1 MRILLAEADQALGA
15 FLCRNLQA
23 DGHDVCLIHSG
34 AEILTEAFR
43 QEFDLLLMDLELSR
57 VNDSDVLEAIRKIG
71 NGMRVIVL
79 ASRAA
84 EAETRIHCLE
94 AGADDCMVKPFAL
107 RELKA
112 RCRALL
118 RRREHTSAVL
128 RCGGLE
134 LNRMEHSVQRENQ
147 PVALTN
153 KEFALLE
160 CLMLSR
166 GRCVSRASLLERV
179 WNAGSDGN
187 ANVVDVYINY
197 LRRKLDTAP
206 GGSLIQTVR
215 GQGYCMGEV
224 VAGAIQ

>member
-1 MRILLAEADQALGA
+1 MVQT
-15 FLCRNLQA
+15 
-23 DGHDVCLIHSG
+23 G
-34 AEILTEAFR
+34 AEILMEAQR

-57 VNDSDVLEAIRKIG
+57 TSGTDVLEGVRQMA
-71 NGMRVIVL
+71 NGMRIFVL
-79 ASRAA
+79 AARAA
-84 EAETRIHCLE
+84 EAETRIDCLE
-94 AGADDCMVKPFAL
+94 AGADDCMAKPFAV

-128 RCGGLE
+128 RCGALE

-147 PVALTN
+147 TVALTN

-179 WNAGSDGN
+179 WNTGTDGN

-215 GQGYCMGEV
+215 GQGYCIGEA
-224 VAGAIQ
+224 VAATIQ